1 MILNEPAKEKR
12 SSRTIAKDN
21 FPGNSGSSR
30 TILITGSWG
39 SSGTTHQPIGLRR
52 QDQEGR
58 SKTELKETDRLL
70 TALSYIEMKSVAP
83 GDIPIQST
91 ACTVCKIQLY
101 LLSIVSLCMILAIAL
116 LVSIILLGDL
126 GNIWNNPVSYT
137 HLTLPTTPYV

>member
-30 TILITGSWG
+30 TILITG

-70 TALSYIEMKSVAP
+70 TALSYIEMKRDKNAKVF
-83 GDIPIQST
+83 
-91 ACTVCKIQLY
+91 
-101 LLSIVSLCMILAIAL
+101 
-116 LVSIILLGDL
+116 
-126 GNIWNNPVSYT
+126 
-137 HLTLPTTPYV
+137 